1 MCFYTPDHCYHDSVV
16 GHEINRQKQK
26 LLLAEVQKYGVCL
39 KYCKG
44 DLEINKHLIAQVSF
58 NTLNEKY

>member
-26 LLLAEVQKYGVCL
+26 LLLAEVLKYGVCL

-44 DLEINKHLIAQVSF
+44 DLEINKHLIAQV
-58 NTLNEKY
+58 